1 MTKITPQI
9 LDQAFL
15 GIDTPMF
22 SEIMKQIEDDE
33 RLSATRRRDFLSGL
47 RNVAKALNRQP
58 ASVPADGRWLQP
70 RLAKI
75 EPVALGVSQKTWSN
89 TLSNAR
95 AAMAHCGILERRKKT
110 SQDLDPNWRPLWKIA
125 LAADGPTQQPALGRF
140 VYFLN
145 MQGIAPEKVSDV
157 HASAYL
163 EALKI
168 NEISK
173 SPDVAYRAA
182 VNGWNLATRR
192 LPEWPQQ
199 QLTLPSRRKRIA
211 LPLEDYPES
220 FQADLEAFLYALA
233 HPDPLAER
241 PTATRGARRPSRNT
255 TTD

>member
-1 MTKITPQI
+1 MPAPRWPIA
-9 LDQAFL
+9 AFWSAEKRRPRTSIRIAATL
-15 GIDTPMF
+15 
-22 SEIMKQIEDDE
+22 ED
-33 RLSATRRRDFLSGL
+33 RACRR
-47 RNVAKALNRQP
+47 
-58 ASVPADGRWLQP
+58 W
-70 RLAKI
+70 
-75 EPVALGVSQKTWSN
+75 
-89 TLSNAR
+89 
-95 AAMAHCGILERRKKT
+95 
-110 SQDLDPNWRPLWKIA
+110 
-125 LAADGPTQQPALGRF
+125 PTQQPALGRF

-241 PTATRGARRPSRNT
+241 ADSHPRRRRPSRNT